1 MEKDLKPF
9 RQQSPPTEQ
18 ALLSKCNLG
27 CRRCN
32 RHRRRGVIWRAECA
46 LCSLQVSYDKQ
57 GLNLLNISNGKV
69 LSEGEQVV
77 ALVHREDPSNGA
89 VEITASRPP
98 GAEGLSGHGVV
109 TTLTFQAKTTAPL
122 PIKIPN
128 PTRLPLLHHPPAL
141 P

>member
-32 RHRRRGVIWRAECA
+32 LHRRRGVIWRAECA

-69 LSEGEQVV
+69 QPKRQQVV
-77 ALVHREDPSNGA
+77 PFTQPQNPPTTPSDLPA
-89 VEITASRPP
+89 PP
-98 GAEGLSGHGVV
+98 
-109 TTLTFQAKTTAPL
+109 
-122 PIKIPN
+122 
-128 PTRLPLLHHPPAL
+128 PPC
-141 P
+141 